1 MMFDLA
7 SQSLLLDAADL
18 ILVVARRAVAADVI
32 PTPIEILVVIG
43 TDNMVDRIAV
53 LSAKRVVQIY
63 NFQRNQYLKTIAP
76 ITTAGQQS

>member
-53 LSAKRVVQIY
+53 LSAKRVVQI
-63 NFQRNQYLKTIAP
+63 NI
-76 ITTAGQQS
+76 